1 MIFQSWVILD
11 RYYQTI
17 PMAGETSN
25 KYIVGAIGIGAP
37 VTRLYMMIAIST
49 GRWFGIYWEFHH
61 PN

>member
-49 GRWFGIYWEFHH
+49 GRWFGT
-61 PN
+61 